1 MKKIIIIIVSI
12 LLGISMV
19 GCESSVSK
27 KAVEQ
32 GKLAM
37 ANKEYDK
44 ALASFKLAID
54 EGSNNKEVKRLTTLI
69 NHYTQANDKFK
80 KGDIKSAN
88 KIMNEIDEETI
99 DDSIKNDIDNL
110 KAKIN
115 QQDKINKKIAS
126 IKELIKYKKYDD
138 AKKSIKEIDIDK
150 INKKDKNEINEL
162 KDTIELG
169 LSQVKVENKSED
181 NKKMKKDQENKNNQ
195 ESSKPI
201 EIDESYNSED
211 NKLYVCENCD
221 KVSNE
226 HNFVAGKNVCDNCF
240 EILSQ
245 EIMTE
250 E

>member
-1 MKKIIIIIVSI
+1 
-12 LLGISMV
+12 
-19 GCESSVSK
+19 
-27 KAVEQ
+27 
-32 GKLAM
+32 
-37 ANKEYDK
+37 
-44 ALASFKLAID
+44 
-54 EGSNNKEVKRLTTLI
+54 
-69 NHYTQANDKFK
+69 
-80 KGDIKSAN
+80 DIKSAN

-245 EIMTE
+245 EIMTAE
-250 E
+250 